1 MFEDYLTY
9 LLAEKRY
16 SPLTVR
22 AYGDDIRQF
31 ALFCLRAGDPETGS
45 AEDSG
50 GEGSYVLGQSMTDS
64 ALNKAALVEKGSIR
78 LG

>member
-50 GEGSYVLGQSMTDS
+50 GGSSHSSSSGGGGNWTPPKL
-64 ALNKAALVEKGSIR
+64 
-78 LG
+78 

>member
-45 AEDSG
+45 AEDSARARQNPLWPDP
-50 GEGSYVLGQSMTDS
+50 GSSVRYP
-64 ALNKAALVEKGSIR
+64 KGSIR

>member
-31 ALFCLRAGDPETGS
+31 ALSACAQAIRRPVLPRIPAARARRKPLWPDPGS
-45 AEDSG
+45 SVR
-50 GEGSYVLGQSMTDS
+50 YP
-64 ALNKAALVEKGSIR
+64 KGSIR